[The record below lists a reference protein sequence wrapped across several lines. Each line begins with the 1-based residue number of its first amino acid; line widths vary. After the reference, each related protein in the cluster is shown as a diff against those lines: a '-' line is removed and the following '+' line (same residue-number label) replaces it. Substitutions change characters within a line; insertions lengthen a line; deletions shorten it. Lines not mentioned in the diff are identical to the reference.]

1 MVLPASRSGDG
12 GRNSSSAR
20 RLTRRCLNSR
30 DPSET
35 GRDLVRHCGQ
45 SVIQGMSCYANV
57 NSRRRVP
64 LGEGS
69 RPASIPSVLGRIA
82 HTALELLARRSPTP
96 LVERPSPAAVG
107 RICDEAWD
115 EAEQF
120 ESQKREVAALIEG
133 SGKPPTWNQY
143 HEQKLFLVRLFHVT
157 AEWLVSIDAQKGDL
171 LPEQE
176 LTSPEGDIYGKL
188 DLHVRG
194 PIGAV
199 LDCTKDGQCTNGRAT
214 ETRYQGTAA
223 TLCVVGSTGG
233 GKWPV
238 AQVGL
243 LWLLE
248 EEPSLIGKL
257 LET

>member
-1 MVLPASRSGDG
+1 MPEQSGPFRDGQGSRPPLRSISHS
-12 GRNSSSAR
+12 RYELLRQCELKAARSA
-20 RLTRRCLNSR
+20 
-30 DPSET
+30 
-35 GRDLVRHCGQ
+35 
-45 SVIQGMSCYANV
+45 
-57 NSRRRVP
+57 
-64 LGEGS
+64 GEGS

-176 LTSPEGDIYGKL
+176 LTSP
-188 DLHVRG
+188 RG
-194 PIGAV
+194 TSTGNWISTCGAPSV
-199 LDCTKDGQCTNGRAT
+199 PFWTTKTGNVQTDGQLKRDIREQLQLYAW
-214 ETRYQGTAA
+214 
-223 TLCVVGSTGG
+223 L
-233 GKWPV
+233 V
-238 AQVGL
+238 AQA
-243 LWLLE
+243 E
-248 EEPSLIGKL
+248 EVAWPRSARRGSSKRSHH
-257 LET
+257 